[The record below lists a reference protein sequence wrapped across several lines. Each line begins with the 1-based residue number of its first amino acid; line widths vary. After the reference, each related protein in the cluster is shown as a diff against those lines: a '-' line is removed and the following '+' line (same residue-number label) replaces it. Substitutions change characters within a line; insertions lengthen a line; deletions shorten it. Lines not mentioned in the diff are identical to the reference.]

1 MIVTAKERSKPGDY
15 HPITHTFLPDK
26 SSKQDSRDKR
36 YNALMPSR
44 KKQPIAPVIE
54 QAIEPVTEPEELSE
68 DTPTIQEDTLTFK
81 RSHFYSVLTVL
92 AFASGVLLGYVVWGV
107 PAASITAPAANGA
120 GAALQAP
127 AAEQPE
133 FRRYD
138 IPTENAYAIGPADAP
153 ITIVEFSDYQ
163 CPFCRRWHDEVYEPL
178 LAAYPGQI
186 RMVYRHLPLTSIHP
200 DAMSAAE
207 AAMCAGEQDAYWPFH
222 EKLFSS
228 ETLGSGTYL
237 QYAQD
242 LKLNMATFESCLSGR
257 KYQQAVQADSDFAIN
272 LGVRS
277 TPTFFINGIA
287 LVGAQPLDVFKQLI
301 DKELAGEIPQE

>member
-1 MIVTAKERSKPGDY
+1 
-15 HPITHTFLPDK
+15 
-26 SSKQDSRDKR
+26 
-36 YNALMPSR
+36 MPVMTPR
-44 KKQPIAPVIE
+44 KKQPIEPAIE
-54 QAIEPVTEPEELSE
+54 QAIEPIIEPEELPA
-68 DTPTIQEDTLTFK
+68 DPQTIQEDTITFK

-92 AFASGVLLGYVVWGV
+92 AFATGVLLGYVVWGV
-107 PAASITAPAANGA
+107 GTAAGTAQTTSAASGTVIQLPT
-120 GAALQAP
+120 
-127 AAEQPE
+127 AEQQQQQQE
-133 FRRYD
+133 FQRYD

-186 RMVYRHLPLTSIHP
+186 RLVYRHFPLTSIHP

-228 ETLGSGTYL
+228 ESLGNSTYI

-242 LKLNMATFESCLSGR
+242 LKLNMATFESCLNDH
-257 KYQQAVQADSDFAIN
+257 KYQQAVQADTDFAVN
-272 LGVRS
+272 LGIRS
-277 TPTFFINGIA
+277 TPTFFINGLAI
-287 LVGAQPLDVFKQLI
+287 VGAQPLDVFKQVI
-301 DKELAGEIPQE
+301 DKELAGEIPTTQ